1 MTARAATTITV
12 QEPAPA
18 VIPAPAPQLRRP
30 EPCTMVIFG
39 AGDLLH
45 RKLMPSLFH
54 LMGDGLLPDEFA
66 VITVARGQGDDGS
79 FRTEV
84 GNSLRTFA
92 HDGDGAPDAGAVRRF
107 AGHLHY
113 LSGELDDMATYAALR
128 QRMREIDAGLPG
140 GSGHLFY
147 LAIPPSLYI
156 DAINRLAQSG
166 IAPRTPDPRQRPW
179 VRIIIEKP
187 FGRSLFSAVE
197 LNACVRRAFAEHQV
211 YRIDHYLGK
220 ETVQNLL
227 VFRFANSI
235 FEPIWNRS
243 HVHHVQITAAE
254 SVGVEHRG
262 KYYEEAGV
270 VRDMFQNHLLQ
281 LLSLMAMEPPV
292 TFSADAV
299 RDEKVKALRAIRPV
313 TPDVMHDYSVR
324 GQYGAGTIDGKPVPG
339 YREEPDVASDSA
351 TPTYGAIRFMID
363 NWRWHD
369 VPFYLRSGKRMP
381 RRATEIAIQFRKPP
395 HMMFPMPPG
404 ETMEPN
410 TLAIRVQPK
419 EGISLRF
426 EVKVP
431 GIEVRTASVDMDF
444 AYAEAFGELDHD
456 AYETLL
462 LDCMLGEATLFT
474 RSDEVEAAWSVV
486 DPILDY
492 WAGKRPEHFP
502 NYAAGTWG
510 PVVADEFIA
519 REGARWR
526 EP

>member
-1 MTARAATTITV
+1 MTARASVAV
-12 QEPAPA
+12 PEEVSAPT
-18 VIPAPAPQLRRP
+18 PELGRP
-30 EPCTMVIFG
+30 EPCTLIIFG

-66 VITVARGQGDDGS
+66 VVTVAREGLDDET
-79 FRTEV
+79 FRARV
-84 GNSLRTFA
+84 ADALKTFLPNGTVLDPQA
-92 HDGDGAPDAGAVRRF
+92 WSRF
-107 AGHLHY
+107 KQHLHY
-113 LSGELDDMATYAALR
+113 VSGELGDPATYDTLR
-128 QRMREIDAGLPG
+128 ERLAETDARLPG
-140 GSGHLFY
+140 GSGRLFY
-147 LAIPPSLYI
+147 LAIPPSLYVQ
-156 DAINRLAQSG
+156 AINRLAESG
-166 IAPRTPDPRQRPW
+166 IAPRVPDPKQRPW

-187 FGRSLFSAVE
+187 FGRSLGSAGA

-235 FEPIWNRS
+235 FEPVCNRQ
-243 HVHHVQITAAE
+243 HVHHVQITVAE

-281 LLSLMAMEPPV
+281 LLTMVAMEPPV

-299 RDEKVKALRAIRPV
+299 RDEKVKVLRAVRPV
-313 TPDVMHDYSVR
+313 TPAVMHDYSVR
-324 GQYGAGTIDGKPVPG
+324 GQYGPGVINGKPVPG
-339 YREEPDVASDSA
+339 YRSEPNVAPDSGTA
-351 TPTYGAIRFMID
+351 TYCAIRFMID

-381 RRATEIAIQFRKPP
+381 RRVSEIAIQFRKPP
-395 HMMFPMPPG
+395 HMMFPMPDDRAI
-404 ETMEPN
+404 EPN

-426 EVKVP
+426 EVKMP
-431 GIEVRTASVDMDF
+431 GVDVTMAPVDMDF
-444 AYAEAFGELDHD
+444 SYAEAFGELDHD

-462 LDCMLGEATLFT
+462 IDCMLGDATLFT

-486 DPILDY
+486 DPIIDY
-492 WAGKRPEHFP
+492 WANKYPDHFP
-502 NYAAGTWG
+502 NYPAGSWG
-510 PVVADEFIA
+510 PAVADEFIA
-519 REGARWR
+519 REGAKWR

>member
-1 MTARAATTITV
+1 MVVAP
-12 QEPAPA
+12 EPTHGP
-18 VIPAPAPQLRRP
+18 VPELRRA
-30 EPCTMVIFG
+30 EPCTLIIFG

-54 LMGDGLLPDEFA
+54 LMTDGNLPDEFA
-66 VITVARGQGDDGS
+66 IITVAREVMDDGS
-79 FRTEV
+79 FKEQV
-84 GNSLRTFA
+84 HGSLRTFLPNGPSLDPKA
-92 HDGDGAPDAGAVRRF
+92 WERF
-107 AGHLHY
+107 APRLHY
-113 LSGELDDMATYAALR
+113 LQGELNDPNTYARLGQSLSAV
-128 QRMREIDAGLPG
+128 EAGFSG
-140 GSGHLFY
+140 GMGRLFY
-147 LAIPPSLYI
+147 LAIPPSLYS
-156 DAINRLAQSG
+156 DTINRLAESG
-166 IAPRTPDPRQRPW
+166 VAPRVPDPKQRPW

-187 FGRSLFSAVE
+187 FGRSLGSAGA

-235 FEPIWNRS
+235 FEPVCNRQ

-281 LLSLMAMEPPV
+281 LLTLMAMEPPV

-299 RDEKVKALRAIRPV
+299 RDEKVKVLRAIRPV
-313 TPDVMHDYSVR
+313 TPAVMHDYAVR
-324 GQYGAGTIDGKPVPG
+324 GQYGPGMIDGTLVRG
-339 YREEPDVASDSA
+339 YREEPNVAPDSG
-351 TPTYGAIRFMID
+351 TPTYCAIRFMID

-381 RRATEIAIQFRKPP
+381 RRVSEIAIQFRKPP
-395 HMMFPMPPG
+395 HVMFPLPDG
-404 ETMEPN
+404 EIIEAN
-410 TLAIRVQPK
+410 TLAIRVQPQ
-419 EGISLRF
+419 EGIALRF

-431 GIEVRTASVDMDF
+431 GVDVKMASVNMNF
-444 AYAEAFGELDHD
+444 GYAEAFGALEHE

-486 DPILDY
+486 DPIIDF
-492 WAGKRPEHFP
+492 WANKRPDHFP

-510 PVVADEFIA
+510 PTVADEFIA
-519 REGARWR
+519 REGAKWR

>member
-1 MTARAATTITV
+1 MTAQASLAVAVPGETRV
-12 QEPAPA
+12 PARE
-18 VIPAPAPQLRRP
+18 LRKA
-30 EPCTMVIFG
+30 EPCVLIIFG

-54 LMGDGLLPDEFA
+54 LMGDGLLADDFI
-66 VITVARGQGDDGS
+66 VITVARGNLDNDS
-79 FRTEV
+79 FRRQV
-84 GNSLRTFA
+84 RDALKTF
-92 HDGDGAPDAGAVRRF
+92 GPNGGTGFEPDAWDRF
-107 AGHLHY
+107 ASHLHY
-113 LSGELDDMATYAALR
+113 VSGELDDPATYTALR
-128 QRMREIDAGLPG
+128 QRLAETDAKLPG

-147 LAIPPSLYI
+147 LAIPPSLYPQT
-156 DAINRLAQSG
+156 INHLAESG
-166 IAPRTPDPRQRPW
+166 IAPRVADPKQRPW

-187 FGRSLFSAVE
+187 FGQSLQSAVA

-235 FEPIWNRS
+235 FEPVWNRQ

-281 LLSLMAMEPPV
+281 LLTLMAMEPPV

-299 RDEKVKALRAIRPV
+299 RDEKVKVLRAIRPI
-313 TPDVMHDYSVR
+313 TPAMMHDYSVR
-324 GQYGAGTIDGKPVPG
+324 GQYGPGIIDGRTVPG
-339 YREEPDVASDSA
+339 YRQEPDVAAASA
-351 TPTYGAIRFMID
+351 TPTYCAIRFMID
-363 NWRWHD
+363 NWRWMD

-395 HMMFPMPPG
+395 HVMFPLPEGM
-404 ETMEPN
+404 TIEPN

-419 EGISLRF
+419 EGIALRF

-431 GIEVRTASVDMDF
+431 GVEVKMASVDMDF
-444 AYAEAFGELDHD
+444 GYAEAFGELEHD

-474 RSDEVEAAWSVV
+474 RSDEVEAAWAVV
-486 DPILDY
+486 DPIIHF
-492 WAGKRPEHFP
+492 WANKHPDHFP
-502 NYAAGTWG
+502 NYPGGSWG
-510 PVVADEFIA
+510 PTVADEFIA
-519 REGARWR
+519 REGAKWR
-526 EP
+526 AP

>member
-1 MTARAATTITV
+1 MTARASTTVAAEPSAPPAT
-12 QEPAPA
+12 QPE
-18 VIPAPAPQLRRP
+18 LRRA
-30 EPCTMVIFG
+30 EPCTLVIFG

-54 LMGDGLLPDEFA
+54 LMLDGLLPDEFA
-66 VITVARGQGDDGS
+66 VITVAREPLDNDS
-79 FRTEV
+79 FRARV
-84 GNSLRTFA
+84 VDALRTFL
-92 HDGDGAPDAGAVRRF
+92 PDHANFTAKAGEQF
-107 AGHLHY
+107 AARLSY
-113 LSGELDDMATYAALR
+113 ISGELGDPATYTTIRDRLGEADARLP
-128 QRMREIDAGLPG
+128 RE
-140 GSGHLFY
+140 SGRLFY
-147 LAIPPSLYI
+147 LAIPPSMYEET
-156 DAINRLAQSG
+156 INRLAESG
-166 IAPRTPDPRQRPW
+166 VAPRVPDPKQRPW

-187 FGRSLFSAVE
+187 FGHSLGSAGA

-235 FEPIWNRS
+235 FEPVCNRQ
-243 HVHHVQITAAE
+243 HVHSVQITVAE

-281 LLSLMAMEPPV
+281 LLTLVAMEPPV
-292 TFSADAV
+292 TFNADAV
-299 RDEKVKALRAIRPV
+299 RDEKVKVLKAIRPI
-313 TPDVMHDYSVR
+313 TPAVMHDYAVR
-324 GQYGAGTIDGKPVPG
+324 GQYGPGTIDGKPVPG
-339 YREEPDVASDSA
+339 YREEPNVAPNSA
-351 TPTYGAIRFMID
+351 TPTYCAIRFMID

-369 VPFYLRSGKRMP
+369 VPFYLRSGKRMSK
-381 RRATEIAIQFRKPP
+381 RVSEIAIQFRKPP
-395 HMMFPMPPG
+395 HVMFPLPER
-404 ETMEPN
+404 ETIEAN
-410 TLAIRVQPK
+410 TLAVRVQPQ

-431 GIEVRTASVDMDF
+431 GVDVKMASVDMDF
-444 AYAEAFGELDHD
+444 SYAEAFGELEHD

-474 RSDEVEAAWSVV
+474 RSDEVEAAWAVV
-486 DPILDY
+486 DPIIDF
-492 WAGKRPEHFP
+492 WANKRPDHFP
-502 NYAAGTWG
+502 NYAAGSWG
-510 PVVADEFIA
+510 PTVADEFIA

>member
-1 MTARAATTITV
+1 MTARASMTIA
-12 QEPAPA
+12 APE
-18 VIPAPAPQLRRP
+18 APRAPTRELRKA
-30 EPCTMVIFG
+30 EPCTLIIFG
-39 AGDLLH
+39 A
-45 RKLMPSLFH
+45 
-54 LMGDGLLPDEFA
+54 GLLPDEFA
-66 VITVARGQGDDGS
+66 VVTVARGQMDDGS
-79 FRTEV
+79 FRTQV
-84 GNSLRTFA
+84 RDALRTF
-92 HDGDGAPDAGAVRRF
+92 GPTGGAGLDQEAWSRF
-107 AGHLHY
+107 ATHLHY
-113 LSGELDDMATYAALR
+113 VQGELDAPATYDALR
-128 QRMREIDAGLPG
+128 QRLAETDAMLPG

-147 LAIPPSLYI
+147 LAIPPSLYEET
-156 DAINRLAQSG
+156 INRLAESG
-166 IAPRTPDPRQRPW
+166 IAPRVPDPKQRPW

-187 FGRSLFSAVE
+187 FGRSLASAVT

-235 FEPIWNRS
+235 FEPVWNRQ

-299 RDEKVKALRAIRPV
+299 RDEKVKALRAIRPI
-313 TPDVMHDYSVR
+313 TPAVMHDYSVR
-324 GQYGAGTIDGKPVPG
+324 GQYGPGMIDGKPVPG
-339 YREEPDVASDSA
+339 YRQEPDVAADSA
-351 TPTYGAIRFMID
+351 TPTYCAIRFMID
-363 NWRWHD
+363 NWRWQD

-395 HMMFPMPPG
+395 HVMFPLPEG
-404 ETMEPN
+404 QTIEPN

-419 EGISLRF
+419 EGIALRF

-431 GIEVRTASVDMDF
+431 GIEVKMASVDMDF
-444 AYAEAFGELDHD
+444 GYAEAFGDLDHD

-474 RSDEVEAAWSVV
+474 RSDEVEAAWGVV
-486 DPILDY
+486 DPIIDY
-492 WAGKRPEHFP
+492 WANKRPDHFP
-502 NYAAGTWG
+502 NYPAGSWG
-510 PVVADEFIA
+510 PTVADEFIA
-519 REGARWR
+519 REGAKWR